1 MARPQKVKKEFE
13 EKIVH
18 ISRVAKVVK
27 GGRRF
32 SFSALVVVGDKKGRV
47 GVGLGKA
54 SEVPDAIRK
63 AIEKALEGDMVAL
76 RLCLDR
82 IAPAKKDAPV
92 TFALPAMK
100 TAADAVTAAGAILKA
115 VATSEM
121 TPSEGTAIAV
131 LVETYR
137 RALETQEIESRIA
150 ALERKNPK

>member
-1 MARPQKVKKEFE
+1 MTAVTTAGKQRGKPFPQGESGNPNGRPKGSRNKVTLAVE
-13 EKIVH
+13 
-18 ISRVAKVVK
+18 
-27 GGRRF
+27 
-32 SFSALVVVGDKKGRV
+32 ALLEGDAET
-47 GVGLGKA
+47 LT
-54 SEVPDAIRK
+54 RK

-137 RALETQEIESRIA
+137 RALETQEIEARIA